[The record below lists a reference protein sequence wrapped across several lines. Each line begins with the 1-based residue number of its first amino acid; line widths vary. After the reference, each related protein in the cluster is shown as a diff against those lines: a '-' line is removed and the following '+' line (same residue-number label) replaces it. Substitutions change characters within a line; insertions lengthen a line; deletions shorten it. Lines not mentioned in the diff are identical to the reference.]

1 MNLHIN
7 SAVQTYWQNKL
18 KADPNLRVHDL
29 GDAFLHAIDEIV
41 CKVSNYRQLIASDPV
56 LKNNRSTILYFL
68 LEQVFWVT
76 VSCYFNKFILEDMGS
91 YKPNY
96 NKMTYFKEMEFSR
109 VFKNW
114 PDCMKLAIS
123 SHDCGNIFPQVDT
136 IRIIVRQTSD
146 KDKQLAC
153 QLGCLTNRAVEA
165 MEDYITTLAPSSSS
179 KVVRMKIPHYKCS
192 ITLDNGKNYEVSRST
207 GKHTNNLIT
216 LLDWIS
222 KNDPNF
228 AQSRTLRLAPISQ
241 HEFYQSLVAA
251 SENNPESS
259 KPCSVEMIEISPMA
273 QLKLTG

>member
-1 MNLHIN
+1 
-7 SAVQTYWQNKL
+7 
-18 KADPNLRVHDL
+18 
-29 GDAFLHAIDEIV
+29 
-41 CKVSNYRQLIASDPV
+41 
-56 LKNNRSTILYFL
+56 
-68 LEQVFWVT
+68 
-76 VSCYFNKFILEDMGS
+76 
-91 YKPNY
+91 
-96 NKMTYFKEMEFSR
+96 
-109 VFKNW
+109 
-114 PDCMKLAIS
+114 MKLAIS

-146 KDKQLAC
+146 KDKQLAR

-228 AQSRTLRLAPISQ
+228 VQSRTLRLAPISQ

-273 QLKLTG
+273 QLKLTGSAFDFVKEKIFGDLILDVVNQNQKHVKAIASHYRTIQLKRSRKIAAPLQPASSTPQPMDTGSNQPASLPCTCGILQQCKATRHMRLIFKK